1 MRAIVA
7 ALLLAAVPFVIPAK
21 AADPHWCAVWSD
33 GARNCAYTS
42 MARCQEA
49 TAGAGGK
56 CVAETP
62 ADAAPAKATAAK
74 APNDDL
80 DKLLDRVNKK
90 SDNLIL
96 CRGC

>member
-1 MRAIVA
+1 MRAIFAV
-7 ALLLAAVPFVIPAK
+7 LILATAPFIAPAK

-33 GARNCAYTS
+33 GARNCAYVS

-49 TAGAGGK
+49 TSGAGGK

-62 ADAAPAKATAAK
+62 ADAPPAKAAAK

-90 SDNLIL
+90 SDSLIL